1 LREPP
6 SRSQHRQDGESRSG
20 VVPAAGYLR
29 RSRHRRDLARS
40 AGARRHWSWR
50 APRDLDG
57 RRDRQRGGERDRG
70 ADQDTPH
77 HTGDGAGGAPAGA
90 WGRPTVKP
98 FAYVDAAD
106 EREAI
111 AALGPRRG
119 RFLPF
124 AGGTDLLAL
133 MKNYVATPERLV
145 NVKNLDSRVVR
156 ASDGG
161 LKIGAAMT
169 IDDLVNH
176 PAVRQLYP

>member
-1 LREPP
+1 M
-6 SRSQHRQDGESRSG
+6 
-20 VVPAAGYLR
+20 
-29 RSRHRRDLARS
+29 
-40 AGARRHWSWR
+40 
-50 APRDLDG
+50 
-57 RRDRQRGGERDRG
+57 
-70 ADQDTPH
+70 
-77 HTGDGAGGAPAGA
+77 
-90 WGRPTVKP
+90 KP

-176 PAVRQLYP
+176 PAVRQLNSSFLKYQQRGRCIRLPPTVAAFRIWGVPTDSAAVAIAGYTLPSAVCSTRSTNFAAAPITVSPCAGTAIVLGRCFTFTRTSGCAM